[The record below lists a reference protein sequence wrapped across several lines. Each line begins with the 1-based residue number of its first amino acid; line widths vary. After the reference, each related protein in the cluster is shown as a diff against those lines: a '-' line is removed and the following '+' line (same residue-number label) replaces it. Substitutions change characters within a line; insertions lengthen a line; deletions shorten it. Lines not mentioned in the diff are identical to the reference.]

1 MNMKTG
7 AWILSLVALAALVT
21 IVLAEG
27 APAVRWIAFGTAT
40 GCGFIAVG
48 LIATLALGWDN
59 PSEAK
64 GSGGALLASAVRH
77 DRHCRGRGRYRL
89 RTHSQSTLA
98 MRKGAEAFTSAPFS
112 VSISC
117 EDFSSTN
124 GFLPNLAVCP

>member
-27 APAVRWIAFGTAT
+27 APAVRWITFGTAT

-64 GSGGALLASAVRH
+64 GSLQR
-77 DRHCRGRGRYRL
+77 
-89 RTHSQSTLA
+89 
-98 MRKGAEAFTSAPFS
+98 
-112 VSISC
+112 
-117 EDFSSTN
+117 
-124 GFLPNLAVCP
+124 

>member
-48 LIATLALGWDN
+48 LIVTLALG
-59 PSEAK
+59 
-64 GSGGALLASAVRH
+64 
-77 DRHCRGRGRYRL
+77 
-89 RTHSQSTLA
+89 
-98 MRKGAEAFTSAPFS
+98 
-112 VSISC
+112 
-117 EDFSSTN
+117 
-124 GFLPNLAVCP
+124 